1 MTTEMMPTVIGTPI
15 EFGAGLKVMP
25 ANLSGTDAVP
35 LIDGQT
41 AGILQAINSF
51 TIKQRVRW
59 GEALTQ
65 GCIEQSNVY
74 DIYDATNGNHVFVAV
89 ERSENCSRCCCAPA
103 RPATTGPRR
112 PSCTRRTRTLT
123 TPCSR

>member
-41 AGILQAINSF
+41 AWMWI
-51 TIKQRVRW
+51 
-59 GEALTQ
+59 
-65 GCIEQSNVY
+65 
-74 DIYDATNGNHVFVAV
+74 
-89 ERSENCSRCCCAPA
+89 
-103 RPATTGPRR
+103 
-112 PSCTRRTRTLT
+112 
-123 TPCSR
+123 

>member
-51 TIKQRVRW
+51 TIKQRVCIYVESTACEW
-59 GEALTQ
+59 SDSADDWLAEA
-65 GCIEQSNVY
+65 
-74 DIYDATNGNHVFVAV
+74 D
-89 ERSENCSRCCCAPA
+89 
-103 RPATTGPRR
+103 RR
-112 PSCTRRTRTLT
+112 
-123 TPCSR
+123 

>member
-1 MTTEMMPTVIGTPI
+1 MLYVGRLQTAHRKYVVDLFSPSTTQSQMTTEMMPTVIGTPI

-51 TIKQRVRW
+51 TIKQRV
-59 GEALTQ
+59 
-65 GCIEQSNVY
+65 CIY
-74 DIYDATNGNHVFVAV
+74 V
-89 ERSENCSRCCCAPA
+89 ESTA
-103 RPATTGPRR
+103 
-112 PSCTRRTRTLT
+112 
-123 TPCSR
+123 

>member
-51 TIKQRVRW
+51 TIKQRV
-59 GEALTQ
+59 
-65 GCIEQSNVY
+65 CIY
-74 DIYDATNGNHVFVAV
+74 V
-89 ERSENCSRCCCAPA
+89 ESTAWVVGQRRRLVGRGRPTLGSARC
-103 RPATTGPRR
+103 TIW
-112 PSCTRRTRTLT
+112 L
-123 TPCSR
+123 